1 MAEEKKESIG
11 KKISERVK
19 YDLLK
24 FVMLLSATFGINQK
38 SGDAVAMNNDKPLLS
53 GKDRTEQ
60 TINRDN
66 EAAATECAA
75 AENFFT
81 DNSEKMPLVLHPK
94 EYSRKLDEHYNQM
107 LVANMIENQENILGN
122 FDLSSRRW
130 TREELKMIG
139 SCSKNDAILK
149 TAFKNV
155 KKGKPQEGE
164 QTYCLRAVK
173 ANLRA
178 NGITLDASSAA
189 YHAIGALQKND
200 HFVELKGISYKDLTA
215 LPDGA
220 IIVLGPGKDHPH
232 GHIFTKGSQ
241 TWRGNTV
248 YFDISDY
255 RYYLSDSPRRGYGD
269 MHVFVLKDMIV
280 SKDLVQKMAEENIIS
295 NKYKAAFE
303 INRARESYAAA
314 QKAPYDVYNPATLYA
329 SAGQLGR
336 QAAINDRYG
345 RQLRQSAAAEAK
357 KHPLRQEEQIMASN
371 VRLSQQHIN
380 RIRGNSR

>member
-38 SGDAVAMNNDKPLLS
+38 SGDAVAMNNGKPLLS
-53 GKDRTEQ
+53 GKDHTEQ

-66 EAAATECAA
+66 EAAPAEYAA

-81 DNSEKMPLVLHPK
+81 DNIEKMPLVLHPE
-94 EYSRKLDEHYNQM
+94 EYNRKLDEQYNQM

-139 SCSKNDAILK
+139 SCPKNDAILK

-155 KKGKPQEGE
+155 KKSKPQEGE

-173 ANLRA
+173 AHLSA
-178 NGITLDASSAA
+178 NGITLDASRSA
-189 YHAIGALQKND
+189 YYAIEALQKND

-220 IIVLGPGKDHPH
+220 IVVLGPGREHPH
-232 GHIFTKGSQ
+232 GHIFHKGSQ

-255 RYYLSDSPRRGYGD
+255 KYYLSDSPRHGYGD
-269 MHVFVLKDMIV
+269 MHVFVLKDMMV
-280 SKDLVQKMAEENIIS
+280 SKDLVQKMAMENIIS

-303 INRARESYAAA
+303 INRTRESYAAA
-314 QKAPYDVYNPATLYA
+314 QNTSYDVYNPATLYA
-329 SAGQLGR
+329 STGKSGS
-336 QAAINDRYG
+336 QAALNDRYAK
-345 RQLRQSAAAEAK
+345 QIRQSAATQAEK
-357 KHPLRQEEQIMASN
+357 QLLRREEQMMASN
-371 VRLSQQHIN
+371 VRLSQQRIN